1 MKKNGPI
8 GQEAPASW
16 LATFGDLACLL
27 LTFYVLIYASSTY
40 EPGEWETA
48 HGALQRMLGIM
59 PGKSAS
65 SLMEGQGAGMLS
77 AETQLIPLMT
87 RVIPAFRND
96 SDAVRGIEEVLSM
109 AGSVEYES
117 DIDVEM
123 IENGLK
129 FRMREPVSFKPGSAE
144 MDPRAQTL
152 LGSIAKIVRNQP
164 GSVVVE
170 GHTCN
175 LPIHSG
181 RYMSNWDL
189 SGARAA
195 EVVRYL
201 VDEGIGESGIC
212 AKACGEYHPIMANQ
226 DEASR
231 RINRRVEI
239 SLTFN
244 EQILD

>member
-1 MKKNGPI
+1 MKKNGPV
-8 GQEAPASW
+8 GQEEPASW

-40 EPGEWETA
+40 EPGDWETA
-48 HGALQRMLGIM
+48 HGALQRMLGII

-65 SLMEGQGAGMLS
+65 GLIGGQGSGMLS

-87 RVIPAFRND
+87 HVIPAFQKD
-96 SDAVRGIEEVLSM
+96 SDAVRGVEEVLGM
-109 AGSVEYES
+109 AGSVEYEGDL
-117 DIDVEM
+117 DIEM

-129 FRMREPVSFKPGSAE
+129 FRMREPVSFRPGNAE
-144 MDPRAQTL
+144 MDPRAEAL
-152 LGSIAKIVRNQP
+152 LRSIAKIVRTQP

-175 LPIHSG
+175 LPMISG

-201 VDEGIGESGIC
+201 VDEGIGESEIC
-212 AKACGEYHPIMANQ
+212 AKACGEYHPMIANL
-226 DEASR
+226 DEESR

-244 EQILD
+244 EQVLD